1 MSRRKH
7 LKLYNNKKIPFKL
20 VEHGRRVSNK
30 TVRATAESA
39 TFKKNVGYVRDAV
52 THDKLLAEN
61 KRIVVYVVTCA

>member
-1 MSRRKH
+1 
-7 LKLYNNKKIPFKL
+7 